1 MIPSTHLPV
10 DGLGRRILE
19 SSGDCLKILDSAGRV
34 IYLNPAGVT
43 ALELR
48 EQQDLLNRRWLDLWE
63 GEHRAAAE
71 SAMRQA
77 AAGGHAKFEA
87 FCRTA
92 RGSDRWWDVIVTPI
106 ADDSGAIAQLLVVS
120 RDITARHRE
129 ETFRRRQHDVLE
141 QIVSGLPLDALLRE
155 LVLLIEQQCEGML
168 CSILLLDDDGVHLR
182 HGAAPS
188 LPVEYQRAINGLPI
202 GPKAGSCGTA
212 VSLRRLVIVTDILV
226 DPLWENYRTLAAP
239 HGMRACWSSPIL
251 GANKVL
257 GSFAM
262 YYGAPRPPT
271 PYELRLIDVATDLA
285 RIAIEH
291 HRAQE
296 ALRASEARNRAIL
309 RAIPDWMFIL
319 SADGV
324 FLDYHVKDPQSLL
337 VPPEAFMGRT
347 MRDVLPPAIA
357 ERLHAGFARALASGG
372 PEEIEYELGVN
383 SNQRFYQA
391 LIVPC
396 ESDRVLSMV
405 RDVTD
410 RKRTELDLAV
420 QRREL
425 THLSRVAMLGELSGT
440 LAHELS
446 QPLTAVL
453 SNAQAAARLLDRH
466 PIDVPELRRTIDDI
480 IRSDRRAAGVID
492 HLRALL
498 RKSDTVFQVL
508 DVNEAVRDALNL
520 VQSDLVARQIRMTTR
535 LWPEAVDILGDRVQ
549 LQQLILNL
557 VFNACDAMADTELAD
572 RQLSISTRLDGGVV
586 QVTVSDR
593 GVGIPAPRLE
603 EVFEPFV
610 TFKERG
616 LGLGLAISRSIVTAH
631 QGSISV
637 ENNADGGATF
647 RCTLPLAPGK
657 EASGLRPE
665 GAG

>member
-1 MIPSTHLPV
+1 MISSTPLSI

-19 SSGDCLKILDSAGRV
+19 SGGDCLKVLDSAGHV
-34 IYLNPAGVT
+34 VYLNPAGVA

-48 EQQDLLNRRWLDLWE
+48 GQDDLLNRPWLDLWD
-63 GEHRAAAE
+63 GEHREAAE
-71 SAMRQA
+71 SAVRQA
-77 AAGGHAKFEA
+77 AAGERAQFEA

-92 RGSDRWWDVIVTPI
+92 RGSDRWWDVIVTPVV
-106 ADDSGAIAQLLVVS
+106 DDTGAIAHLLVVS

-141 QIVSGLPLDALLRE
+141 QIVSGAPLDVLLRE

-188 LPVEYQRAINGLPI
+188 LPAEYQRAIDGLPI
-202 GPKAGSCGTA
+202 GPQAGSCGAA

-226 DPLWENYRTLAAP
+226 DPLWENYRTIAAP
-239 HGMRACWSSPIL
+239 HGLRACWSSPIL
-251 GANKVL
+251 GANRVL

-271 PYELRLIDVATDLA
+271 PYELRLIDIATDLA

-309 RAIPDWMFIL
+309 RAIPDWMFVL
-319 SADGV
+319 SAAGV
-324 FLDYHVKDPQSLL
+324 FLDYHAKDPQSLL

-347 MRDVLPPAIA
+347 MREVLPPAIA
-357 ERLHAGFARALASGG
+357 ERLHAAFVRALASGG
-372 PEEIEYELGVN
+372 PEEVEYELGVN
-383 SNQRFYQA
+383 STQRFYQA
-391 LIVPC
+391 RIVPC

-425 THLSRVAMLGELSGT
+425 THLSRVAMLGELAGT

-453 SNAQAAARLLDRH
+453 SNAQAAARFLDRD

-480 IRSDRRAAGVID
+480 IRSDRRAAAVID

-498 RKSDTVFQVL
+498 RKSDTVFQPL
-508 DVNEAVRDALNL
+508 DINEAVRDGLNL
-520 VQSDLVARQIRMTTR
+520 VQSDLVARQIRMTTDM
-535 LWPEAVDILGDRVQ
+535 WPGTVEILGDRVQ
-549 LQQLILNL
+549 LQQLVLNL
-557 VFNACDAMADTELAD
+557 VLNAGDAMAHTELAD
-572 RQLSISTRLDGGVV
+572 RQLSISTVLDGDIVQVVVTDCGIGIPEQRLD
-586 QVTVSDR
+586 
-593 GVGIPAPRLE
+593 

-631 QGSISV
+631 QGRISA
-637 ENNADGGATF
+637 ENNAHGGATF
-647 RCTLPLAPGK
+647 RCTFPLAVG
-657 EASGLRPE
+657 SRR
-665 GAG
+665 